1 MGDISKVISKS
12 IMENILPIQIFVISL
27 ERSVDRRKRVEEQ
40 LNKTNIQWNFLDA
53 VDGYALPQ
61 MPSSYQKLKV
71 KRLQGYELTPGE
83 IGCFLS
89 HIKAWELCLKN
100 NMTTLVF
107 EDDFLVGENLEVVIE
122 DLLSIA
128 DHWSLVRLS
137 GIYETKHQILIN
149 RPSYGLVKNLGEP
162 CGTAAYMIQPAAAK
176 ILLQSAADIYEPVDH
191 FLEHY
196 SKHGLHCLAAK
207 PYPIGLAHTKST
219 ITDRPGRLPVKGL
232 RKTIR
237 SIYRFID
244 RQISPS
250 PWFPKT

>member
-1 MGDISKVISKS
+1 
-12 IMENILPIQIFVISL
+12 MEAKPSIQIFVISL

-61 MPSSYQKLKV
+61 MPSSYQKSKV
-71 KRLQGYELTPGE
+71 KKLQGYDLTPGE

-100 NMTTLVF
+100 NTTTLVF
-107 EDDFLVGENLEVVIE
+107 EDDFLVSENLEVVIE

-128 DHWSLVRLS
+128 DHWRLVRLS
-137 GIYETKHQILIN
+137 AIYETNHQILQN
-149 RPSYGLVKNLGEP
+149 RPTYELVKNLGEP
-162 CGTAAYMIQPAAAK
+162 CGTAAYMIQPTTAK
-176 ILLQSAADIYEPVDH
+176 ILLENAVDIYEPVDH

-219 ITDRPGRLPVKGL
+219 ITDRPGRLPVKGWS
-232 RKTIR
+232 KVIR
-237 SIYRFID
+237 SIFRFID
-244 RQISPS
+244 RRTSSS

>member
-12 IMENILPIQIFVISL
+12 IMENILPIQIYVISL

-61 MPSSYQKLKV
+61 MPSSYQKSKV

-89 HIKAWELCLKN
+89 HIKAWDLCLKN
-100 NMTTLVF
+100 NTTTLVF

-137 GIYETKHQILIN
+137 GIYETNHQILIN

-162 CGTAAYMIQPAAAK
+162 CGTAAYMIQPEAAK
-176 ILLQSAADIYEPVDH
+176 ILLQSVADIYEPVDH

-207 PYPIGLAHTKST
+207 PYPIGLANSKST

-232 RKTIR
+232 RKIIR
-237 SIYRFID
+237 SFFRFID

-250 PWFPKT
+250 PWFPKA